1 VRLVLRVA
9 RAGRRRKRGTCWS
22 SAARIRPAFRSANG
36 PTCAITERLGGAFGS
51 QPVGYLAP
59 LESRVPLGSNVG
71 TRATAGA
78 SLAQPHRHRHDS
90 LLGSKAIRPERAGL
104 RLLHWRRL
112 VKLSR
117 QEMPGNAAD
126 VLTLPLTD
134 IAHLF
139 NAPAVDPTSIG
150 VPEILGMAGVE
161 YLLQQLEMVKGRGS
175 TTLRLVLPRPRV
187 ISGMAEQSEAA
198 LRTYAEWRIE
208 QLQLAVRATRRH
220 GRRLTLVAVL
230 LLAVFLGLSTI
241 FASELTEGMRP
252 LLRKTFEYGFEIVGW
267 VMLWYP
273 LEVLVFQP
281 IALKT
286 RISALRRV
294 KALRVIV
301 EEIR

>member
-1 VRLVLRVA
+1 M
-9 RAGRRRKRGTCWS
+9 
-22 SAARIRPAFRSANG
+22 
-36 PTCAITERLGGAFGS
+36 
-51 QPVGYLAP
+51 
-59 LESRVPLGSNVG
+59 
-71 TRATAGA
+71 
-78 SLAQPHRHRHDS
+78 
-90 LLGSKAIRPERAGL
+90 
-104 RLLHWRRL
+104 
-112 VKLSR
+112 KLSR

-187 ISGMAEQSEAA
+187 ISGMAEQSETA

-294 KALRVIV
+294 KGLRVIV